1 MSVVSLAGLLIY
13 RVSAGRPIEYLL
25 LNDTFK
31 GHRHWCP
38 PKGKRVGEEDELRC
52 AVRETADLTGVG
64 AGDVET
70 DEAFRAEVRYVD
82 GIRPKQVVYFLGQ
95 LVGGQA
101 TGTSAGMKQQWY
113 SLEQALE
120 RVVFQSMQN
129 ILTQAERYIA
139 DTRRKSE
146 WRLRATESSTRA
158 NDNPRYKTKL
168 CEKFSQEGSCP
179 YGHKCVFAHGQD
191 ELRVREQAPRVKQN
205 ANPLYKTRLCQ
216 RFTEQGACPYG
227 ERCQFAHGDEELRAH
242 VAEAA
247 QPEPAQSES
256 ANWRQGMRNARPK
269 PLPESVSPET
279 SDNEKPPAAAPIA
292 TPVAQKIPA
301 TNNAKAHKK
310 GGEKPWIH
318 VVEVTGND
326 LRAMGSPSPK
336 RSAGSSRTA
345 ELENRL
351 ARELAAVQAQKPS
364 QQQLLREITHMEFRN
379 NLTKQQ
385 LLNVVVAG
393 LFSDPTD
400 VTGAITQHSGLLARL
415 AGKSS
420 DQPLLLNAWARVL
433 RDAAWQRRATDVLS
447 ALYTTSL
454 LDEDTFT
461 QWFEARS
468 GAGCSTAVAAMRPFA
483 RWLATAEEE

>member
-1 MSVVSLAGLLIY
+1 MSVISLAGLLIY

-31 GHRHWCP
+31 GHRHWYP
-38 PKGKRVGEEDELRC
+38 PKGRRVGDEDELRC
-52 AVRETADLTGVG
+52 AIRETADLTGVG

-70 DEAFRAEVRYVD
+70 DEAFRAEVRYMD

-95 LVGGQA
+95 LVCGQA

-113 SLEQALE
+113 PLEQALE

-139 DTRRKSE
+139 DTRRKSSE
-146 WRLRATESSTRA
+146 WRLRPTEPSART

-179 YGHKCVFAHGQD
+179 YGHKCVFAHGQE
-191 ELRVREQAPRVKQN
+191 ELRVREQAPRARQN

-227 ERCQFAHGDEELRAH
+227 ERCQFAHGNEELRAN
-242 VAEAA
+242 AA
-247 QPEPAQSES
+247 EPAQSEP
-256 ANWRQGMRNARPK
+256 ANWRQGMRNARQK
-269 PLPESVSPET
+269 PQTESVSPET
-279 SDNEKPPAAAPIA
+279 SDNEKPPPAAPMA

-301 TNNAKAHKK
+301 TSSGKAHKQD
-310 GGEKPWIH
+310 GEKPWIH

-326 LRAMGSPSPK
+326 LRAMGSPGPK
-336 RSAGSSRTA
+336 RSAASSRTA

-351 ARELAAVQAQKPS
+351 ARELAAAQAQKPS

-400 VTGAITQHSGLLARL
+400 VTDAITQHSGLLARL
-415 AGKSS
+415 AGKPS
-420 DQPLLLNAWARVL
+420 DQPLLLNAWTRVL

-454 LDEDTFT
+454 LDEDTFA

-468 GAGCSTAVAAMRPFA
+468 GAGCTTAIAAMRPFA